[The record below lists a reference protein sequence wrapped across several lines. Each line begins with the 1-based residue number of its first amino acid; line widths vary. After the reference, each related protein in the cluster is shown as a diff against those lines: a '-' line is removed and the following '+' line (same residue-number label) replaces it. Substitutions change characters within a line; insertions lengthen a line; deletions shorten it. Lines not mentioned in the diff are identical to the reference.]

1 MKFPETDIVT
11 DIRFAVETTE
21 LATALGVCRPLLDEF
36 GAVAVEIERAN
47 PESPRTGFLA
57 SLFFTCSVA
66 EGETIEQAMR
76 RAVRPA
82 IVKYRLNDE
91 NLEIHGDP
99 DRRGFASLRFQKLKV
114 DGYVLFRVVAERGGQ
129 ETRAPTSVAR
139 ADSTPREETDI
150 IARVHLRLPVADLNT
165 ALDRCLPLVASIGA
179 SVIQIV
185 SSRPAGLPEEFCEV
199 ALLSATP
206 AIDGEAAE
214 PGLRRV
220 ATKLAGQ
227 LGLDPDAF
235 EIRGTGDVLIGAIEN
250 ATWNSG
256 AEQPVEALYVRVDDD
271 PLYQD

>member
-1 MKFPETDIVT
+1 MC
-11 DIRFAVETTE
+11 
-21 LATALGVCRPLLDEF
+21 LPLIDEF

-47 PESPRTGFLA
+47 PESPWTGFLA

-76 RAVRPA
+76 RAVQPA

-91 NLEIHGDP
+91 NLEIHGAP
-99 DRRGFASLRFQKLKV
+99 ERRGFASLRFRKLEV
-114 DGYVLFRVVAERGGQ
+114 DDYVLFRVVAERGGQ

-139 ADSTPREETDI
+139 ADFTPREETDI
-150 IARVHLRLPVADLNT
+150 IARVHLRFPAANLNT
-165 ALDRCLPLVASIGA
+165 AMDRCLPIAESIGA
-179 SVIQIV
+179 SVIQVV

-220 ATKLAGQ
+220 AMKLAGQ
-227 LGLDPDAF
+227 LGLDPDVF
-235 EIRGTGDVLIGAIEN
+235 EIRGTGGVLIGAIE
-250 ATWNSG
+250 NSG